1 MQDLEKFKNEM
12 NLSGKNV
19 YVGNRY
25 APVYL
30 GDWDNTKEYEPLSI
44 VMNEGDSFVSRG
56 YVPTGVDIHNEE
68 YWHSVGVYNAQ
79 VADYKQRVEGV
90 EDLYNTI
97 ENQTIENTTNVSH
110 ITSAIETSEIN
121 VKYPPKPLTGLKGD
135 GETDDTQ
142 ALKDILSYAISNNIR
157 NIYFPSGEYI
167 ITESITINSNFNI
180 YGGGKNVTYIKYD
193 NVNDDTLFN
202 LTDSGNFINI
212 SKMALRG
219 NYYYTDTVQPLNSIG
234 INAPGSQHLKLYQ
247 LDIRGFGTGVKITRG
262 LTVSAIGVVIS
273 ECYIRQNL
281 MYGVNATGVHKLN
294 IHDGAIE
301 MNNEWNIF
309 LERECME
316 VTISGVN
323 MNISNLNRNGSLKT
337 ESNSTILD
345 SLQVTHCHFED
356 NATNK
361 FKRESYLIDINSN
374 NVKLNQNYIKSRD
387 EQVLGGVKSITAQ
400 NNFDNNIF
408 RNLTNAFLLT
418 ENASNYVTYLRGN
431 IYETVT
437 NEVITVGTL
446 VRYQNLG
453 MYEELYTQDIY
464 FNAAKLGTIA
474 IKKPRNKNMIYRAS
488 LSVVRSA
495 SSVNQLEGQVV
506 INTNNSS
513 TTPVYSSPENFMKGK
528 NVGTELT
535 TIELPRD
542 MTGNDLIYIITRENT
557 ASPNAELLLRIE
569 WM

>member
-79 VADYKQRVEGV
+79 VADYKQRVDDIEGIY
-90 EDLYNTI
+90 ETLETEFI
-97 ENQTIENTTNVSH
+97 ENKNNLNH
-110 ITSAIETSEIN
+110 ITSAMETSEIN

-135 GETDDTQ
+135 GVTDDTQ
-142 ALKDILSYAISNNIR
+142 ALKDILYYAVSNNIR
-157 NIYFPSGEYI
+157 NIYFPSGEFI

-180 YGGGKNVTYIKYD
+180 YGSGKNVTYIKYD
-193 NVNDDTLFN
+193 NENDATLFN
-202 LTDSGNFINI
+202 LTDSGTFMNI

-219 NYYYTDTVQPLNSIG
+219 NHVYTETIQPVNSIG
-234 INAPGSQHLKLYQ
+234 INAPGAQHLKLYQ

-262 LTVSAIGVVIS
+262 AEVSAIGVVIS

-281 MYGVNATGVHKLN
+281 IYGVNANGVHKLN
-294 IHDGAIE
+294 IYDGAIE
-301 MNNEWNIF
+301 FNNEWNIF

-337 ESNSTILD
+337 VSNSPILD
-345 SLQVTHCHFED
+345 SLLVTHCHFED
-356 NATNK
+356 IAGNQN
-361 FKRESYLIDINSN
+361 KRETYLIDINSN
-374 NVKLNQNYIKSRD
+374 NVKLTQNYIKSRD
-387 EQVLGGVKSITAQ
+387 EQVLGGIKSVTAQ

-408 RNLTNAFLLT
+408 RHLTTAFLLT
-418 ENASNYVTYLRGN
+418 EHGSDYVTYLRGN
-431 IYETVT
+431 IYE
-437 NEVITVGTL
+437 NVITKIDTVGTL
-446 VRYQNLG
+446 LRYQDLG
-453 MYEELYTQDIY
+453 MAEELYTQDIY
-464 FNAAKLGTIA
+464 FKAAVSGTVA

-495 SSVNQLEGQVV
+495 SLINQPEEQVV
-506 INTNNSS
+506 INTAF
-513 TTPVYSSPENFMKGK
+513 TTNEPIYSSPINFMKGK
-528 NVGTELT
+528 NAGEELT
-535 TIELPRD
+535 TISFPRD
-542 MTGNDLIYIITRENT
+542 MTGKDLIYLIVKENT
-557 ASPNAELLLRIE
+557 GSPNAELLLRIE
-569 WM
+569 WI